1 MTIILFFST
10 SFIFSIMLGMQY
22 KQASSLWDGMTV
34 HFINNACVNM
44 LHVVFA
50 DGSESNPTMRIT
62 IAQTIMFSIVLIRWF
77 IWKKR
82 K

>member
-1 MTIILFFST
+1 
-10 SFIFSIMLGMQY
+10 MLGMQY

-34 HFINNACVNM
+34 HFRNNACVNM

-62 IAQTIMFSIVLIRWF
+62 IAQSIMFSIVLIRWF
-77 IWKKR
+77 IWKKQ
-82 K
+82 KMNLLKMSENVKL